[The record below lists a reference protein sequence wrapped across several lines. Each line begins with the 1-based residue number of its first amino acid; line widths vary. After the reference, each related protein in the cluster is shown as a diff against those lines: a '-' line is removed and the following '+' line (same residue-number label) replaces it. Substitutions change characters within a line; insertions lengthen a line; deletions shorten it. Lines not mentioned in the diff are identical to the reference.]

1 MKPPFEPKPV
11 SVRASAP
18 PLRLRRPER
27 LSAWQSL
34 AIRALLV
41 LALIGVALVGHW
53 SDREG
58 LRDNTDGEI
67 SFIDVVYFTMIT
79 VTTVGYGDIVPVTE
93 RARLFDTFVV
103 TPVRLFVWLIFL
115 GTAYD
120 FVLRRTWERWRMQL
134 TQKELCDHTVIC
146 GFGASG
152 SAAVAELLRKGV
164 APNRIVAVDIDE
176 ERVQAAIGCGV
187 FALQG
192 DATRNATLEAA
203 RIEVSRSLIV
213 SPGRDDTTALIVLT
227 ARQLSPT
234 VHISAS
240 VKADENEDLVRQAGA
255 DTVINPINFGG
266 HLLAQSSTGRHVVDY
281 IHDLSTA
288 GGRVLLREREVT
300 IAEAGQP
307 LTALATG
314 LGLRIYRGTHVYG
327 FWEPEA
333 QRLEN
338 GDIVV
343 EVVPQVGTESRPT

>member
-1 MKPPFEPKPV
+1 MKRPDRLAPLPT
-11 SVRASAP
+11 RAVTA

-34 AIRALLV
+34 AIRTLLA
-41 LALIGVALVGHW
+41 LALIGVALIGHW
-53 SDREG
+53 TDREG
-58 LRDNTDGEI
+58 LRDNTDGQV

-79 VTTVGYGDIVPVTE
+79 VTTVGYGDIVPVTPQ
-93 RARLFDTFVV
+93 ARMFDTFVV

-120 FVLRRTWERWRMQL
+120 FVLRRTWERWRMQM
-134 TQKELCDHTVIC
+134 TQKELTGHTVVC

-152 SAAVAELLRKGV
+152 SATVAELLRKGF
-164 APNRIVAVDIDE
+164 APNRIVAIDIDE

-187 FALQG
+187 LAMQG

-203 RIEVSRSLIV
+203 RIETAHSLVV

-234 VHISAS
+234 VHISAG
-240 VKADENEDLVRQAGA
+240 VKTDENEDLVRQAGA
-255 DTVINPINFGG
+255 DTVINAINFGG
-266 HLLAQSSTGRHVVDY
+266 HLLAQSCTGRYVVDY
-281 IHDLSTA
+281 IHDLATA

-307 LTALATG
+307 LGTLATG

-333 QRLEN
+333 QRLES

-343 EVVPQVGTESRPT
+343 EVVPQMKSESHTP